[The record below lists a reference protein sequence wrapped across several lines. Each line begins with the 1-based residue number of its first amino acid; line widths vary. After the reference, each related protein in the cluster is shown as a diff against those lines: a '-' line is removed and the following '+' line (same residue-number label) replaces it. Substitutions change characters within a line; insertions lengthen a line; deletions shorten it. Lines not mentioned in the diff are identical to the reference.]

1 MPNVE
6 KNSKI
11 KATILAT
18 KKRRETQKCFVFSTK
33 INFRKLNKLQ
43 KEQLQM
49 LFVEAKWVYNDII
62 NHLQNNELSTW
73 NDKKKS
79 VMVKQKDGSFVDK
92 PLCYIKAR
100 HMQALH
106 DEVHNELVALSAKK
120 KKGYKVGK
128 LKFKSSC
135 NSVPLIQFGKTH
147 RIKSLSKVGI
157 TGISGNFRVHG
168 LEQFSD
174 NPNAEIASAKLL
186 KKSDGYYIHWTVYI
200 AKNKLPVIQKS
211 DEVIGIDFG
220 CITSFTFSDGHKE
233 DFKLKEP
240 ECLKKLQ
247 RSLSRKKRYEKDKK
261 HSNQYK
267 SVQKKLER
275 AYQHLANIKND
286 KANKLCHKL
295 HTYKQVVIQDE
306 NLRGWHKGGHG
317 KAVQH
322 SIIGRVKK
330 KLKTMDNVTVLS
342 RFAPTTKLCF
352 HCGEVHNEIKL
363 RDRVFRCD
371 CGVCCDGDIHAAQ
384 CMVWMYLN
392 NFQIP
397 TEHRNTMRTE
407 NKTSGKYSS
416 RSDKK
421 KAKPRSLKFEARSP
435 LGDG

>member
-1 MPNVE
+1 MSKE
-6 KNSKI
+6 KNAQI
-11 KATILAT
+11 KATRLAT
-18 KKRRETQKCFVFSTK
+18 KERRKTQKCFVFSTK

-49 LFVEAKWVYNDII
+49 LFIEAKGVYNDII
-62 NHLQNNELSTW
+62 NHLWSDKLSSW

-79 VMVKQKDGSFVDK
+79 VMVKQKDGSFVEN
-92 PLCYIKAR
+92 PLLYLRAS
-100 HMQALH
+100 HMQAMR
-106 DEVHNELVALSAKK
+106 DEVRYSLTSLSAKK

-135 NSVPLIQFGKTH
+135 GSIPLRQFCNTH

-168 LEQFSD
+168 LDQFAD
-174 NPNAEIASAKLL
+174 NPNAEIANAKLL
-186 KKSDGYYIHWTVYI
+186 KRPDGYYIHWTVYI
-200 AKNKLPVIQKS
+200 DKNKLPVIHKN

-220 CITSFTFSDGHKE
+220 CSTSFTFSDGHKE

-247 RSLSRKKRYEKDKK
+247 KSFARKKRYETNKK

-267 SVQKKLER
+267 SVQRKLDR

-286 KANKLCHKL
+286 KANKLCHRLK
-295 HTYKQVVIQDE
+295 TYKQVVIQDE
-306 NLRGWHKGGHG
+306 NLRGWSKGGHG

-322 SIIGRVKK
+322 SILGRVKK

-352 HCGEVHNEIKL
+352 HCGELHNEIKL
-363 RDRVFRCD
+363 WDRVFHCD
-371 CGVCCDGDIHAAQ
+371 CGVCMDRDIHSAQ

-392 NFQIP
+392 DFQIP
-397 TEHRNTMRTE
+397 TEHRNAMRTE
-407 NKTSGKYSS
+407 NKTSGKYSVVE
-416 RSDKK
+416 K
-421 KAKPRSLKFEARSP
+421 KAKSCSMKFEAHP
-435 LGDG
+435 L

>member
-1 MPNVE
+1 MSNVE
-6 KNSKI
+6 KNAKI
-11 KATILAT
+11 KATLLAT
-18 KKRRETQKCFVFSTK
+18 KERRKTQKCFVFSTK
-33 INFRKLNKLQ
+33 IDYRKLNKLQ

-62 NHLQNNELSTW
+62 NHLESDKLSSW
-73 NDKKKS
+73 NDKKTS
-79 VMVKQKDGSFVDK
+79 VRVKQKDGSFVEK
-92 PLCYIKAR
+92 PLLYFKSAM
-100 HMQALH
+100 MQGMKSRVG
-106 DEVHNELVALSAKK
+106 DDLSSLKEKK

-135 NSVPLIQFGKTH
+135 NSITLKQFDNTH

-157 TGISGNFRVHG
+157 VGIKGNFRVHG
-168 LEQFSD
+168 LEQFAD
-174 NPNAEIASAKLL
+174 NPNAEIANAKLL
-186 KKSDGYYIHWTVYI
+186 KKPDGYYIHWTVYI
-200 AKNKLPVIQKS
+200 FKNKLPVIQKN

-220 CITSFTFSDGHKE
+220 CGTSFTFSDGHKE

-247 RSLSRKKRYEKDKK
+247 KSLARKRKTETGKK

-267 SVQKKLER
+267 SVQKKLDR

-286 KANKLCHKL
+286 KANKLCHRL
-295 HTYKQVVIQDE
+295 QTYKQVVIQDE

-322 SIIGRVKK
+322 SILGRVKA
-330 KLKTMDNVTVLS
+330 KLKTMDNVHVLS

-352 HCGEVHNEIKL
+352 NCGEIHIEIKL
-363 RDRVFRCD
+363 RDRVFKCD
-371 CGVCCDGDIHAAQ
+371 CGVCMDRDVHAAQ

-397 TEHRNTMRTE
+397 TEHRNPMQAE
-407 NKTSGKYSS
+407 NKTSGKYSKS
-416 RSDKK
+416 KE
-421 KAKPRSLKFEARSP
+421 FEKS
-435 LGDG
+435 

>member
-1 MPNVE
+1 MSNVE
-6 KNSKI
+6 KNAKI
-11 KATILAT
+11 KATRLAT

-33 INFRKLNKLQ
+33 IDYRKLSKLQ
-43 KEQLQM
+43 KEQLRM

-62 NHLQNNELSTW
+62 NHLQDNELSTW

-79 VMVKQKDGSFVDK
+79 VMVKQKDGSFVEK
-92 PLCYIKAR
+92 PLCYFR
-100 HMQALH
+100 PSHMQAMR
-106 DEVHNELVALSAKK
+106 DEVINSLNSLSAKK
-120 KKGYKVGK
+120 KKGYKVGS

-135 NSVPLIQFGKTH
+135 NSIPLKQFGNTH

-157 TGISGNFRVHG
+157 VGIKSNFRVHG
-168 LEQFSD
+168 LEQFAD
-174 NPNAEIASAKLL
+174 NPNAKIANAKLL
-186 KKSDGYYIHWTVYI
+186 KKPDGYYIHWTVYI
-200 AKNKLPVIQKS
+200 FKNKLPVIKHR

-220 CITSFTFSDGHKE
+220 CGTSFTFSDGHKE

-247 RSLSRKKRYEKDKK
+247 RSLARKRKYETDKR

-267 SVQKKLER
+267 SVQRKLER
-275 AYQHLANIKND
+275 AYQHLANIKKD

-295 HTYKQVVIQDE
+295 QTYKQIVIQDE

-322 SIIGRVKK
+322 SILGRVKK
-330 KLKTMDNVTVLS
+330 KLKVMDNVHVLS

-363 RDRVFRCD
+363 RDRVFKCG
-371 CGVCCDGDIHAAQ
+371 CGVCMDRDIHAAK

-407 NKTSGKYSS
+407 NKTSDKYSS
-416 RSDKK
+416 KK
-421 KAKPRSLKFEARSP
+421 KVKSRSLKFEAHSP
-435 LGDG
+435 LVHG

>member
-1 MPNVE
+1 MSKE
-6 KNSKI
+6 KNAQI
-11 KATILAT
+11 KVTLLAT
-18 KKRRETQKCFVFSTK
+18 KERRKTQKCFVFSTK

-62 NHLQNNELSTW
+62 NHLEYDKLSSW
-73 NDKKKS
+73 NDKKTS
-79 VMVKQKDGSFVDK
+79 VMVKQKDGSFVERT
-92 PLCYIKAR
+92 LCYFKSSM
-100 HMQALH
+100 MQGMKSKVSDDLSS
-106 DEVHNELVALSAKK
+106 LSAKK

-128 LKFKSSC
+128 LTFKSSC
-135 NSVPLIQFGKTH
+135 NSIPLKQFGNTH

-168 LEQFSD
+168 LEQFAD
-174 NPNAEIASAKLL
+174 NPNAEIANAKLL
-186 KKSDGYYIHWTVYI
+186 KKPDGYYIHWTVYI
-200 AKNKLPVIQKS
+200 AKNKLPVIKRN

-220 CITSFTFSDGHKE
+220 CGTSFTFSDGRKI

-247 RSLSRKKRYEKDKK
+247 KSLARKRKTETGKK

-267 SVQKKLER
+267 SVKKKLER
-275 AYQHLANIKND
+275 AYQHLANTKND

-295 HTYKQVVIQDE
+295 QTYKQVVIQDE

-322 SIIGRVKK
+322 SILGRVKK
-330 KLKTMDNVTVLS
+330 KLKTMDNVHVLS
-342 RFAPTTKLCF
+342 RFAPTTKFCF
-352 HCGEVHNEIKL
+352 HCGELHNEIKVW
-363 RDRVFRCD
+363 DRTFRCD
-371 CGVCCDGDIHAAQ
+371 CGVCEDRDVHAAQ

-392 NFQIP
+392 DFQIP
-397 TEHRNTMRTE
+397 TEHRNPMQAE

-421 KAKPRSLKFEARSP
+421 KTKSCSLKLEARP
-435 LGDG
+435 I

>member
-1 MPNVE
+1 MSKE
-6 KNSKI
+6 KNAQI
-11 KATILAT
+11 KATLLAT
-18 KKRRETQKCFVFSTK
+18 KERRKTQKCFVFSTK
-33 INFRKLNKLQ
+33 IDYRKLNKLQ

-62 NHLQNNELSTW
+62 NHLESDKLSSW
-73 NDKKKS
+73 DDKKKA
-79 VMVKQKDGSFVDK
+79 VMVKQKDGSFVEK
-92 PLCYIKAR
+92 PLIYFKSAM
-100 HMQALH
+100 MQGMKSLIGDSLNSLA
-106 DEVHNELVALSAKK
+106 EKK

-128 LKFKSSC
+128 LKFKSSF
-135 NSVPLIQFGKTH
+135 SSIPLKQFGNTH

-157 TGISGNFRVHG
+157 VGIKGDFRVHG
-168 LEQFSD
+168 LEQFAD
-174 NPNAEIASAKLL
+174 NPNAEIANAKLL
-186 KKSDGYYIHWTVYI
+186 KKPDGYYIHWTVYI
-200 AKNKLPVIQKS
+200 ANNKLPIIQRS

-220 CITSFTFSDGHKE
+220 CGTSFTFSDGHKE

-247 RSLSRKKRYEKDKK
+247 KSLARKKRYETGKK

-267 SVQKKLER
+267 SVQRKLER

-286 KANKLCHKL
+286 KANKLCHRL

-322 SIIGRVKK
+322 SILGRVKN
-330 KLKTMDNVTVLS
+330 KLKTMDNVHILS

-352 HCGEVHNEIKL
+352 HCGEVHNEIKVW
-363 RDRVFRCD
+363 DRVFRCD
-371 CGVCCDGDIHAAQ
+371 CGVCMDRDIHAAQ

-392 NFQIP
+392 DFQIP

-407 NKTSGKYSS
+407 NKTSGKYSI
-416 RSDKK
+416 KK
-421 KAKPRSLKFEARSP
+421 KAKSCSLKFEAHP
-435 LGDG
+435 L